1 MNTLLSPI
9 LNISARFLSVFLLLT
24 IFSSCSRDKSTTR
37 FELVGS
43 ETTGIQFNNVV
54 LEQDSFNIM
63 HYEYMYNGGG
73 VGVGDLDND
82 GRPDLIFT
90 GNKVLSKIYL
100 YQGDFTF
107 TDITSGF
114 EGLTNSQWLS
124 GVCIADV
131 NADGWNDVY
140 FTSTMSE
147 DSSMRKNQLWINQ
160 GLKEGQPWFRE
171 MADEYGIADTGY
183 SMHAAFFDY
192 DLDGDLDLYVLNNVI
207 NREIPTNYRLKIT
220 NGSAV
225 NNDHLYQNLG
235 NGKFKNVTVEAGI
248 VFEGYGL
255 GIAIGDLNK
264 DGYPDVYISNDYIAN
279 DLLYINQRNGTF
291 LNQSKDYFS
300 YHSRFSMGNDM
311 ADMNNDGNLDIITMD
326 MMPEQYFRKKQ
337 TINGNSYFVYINNEK
352 YNYEPQ
358 FVRNMLQVNNGFLD
372 TTLLPFSEVAQMAGI
387 YQTEWSWSP
396 LFADFDNDGDKDLF
410 ITNGFPKDL
419 TDKDFTNYK
428 AQVYG
433 SLADDAHMI
442 SRIPIVK
449 VPNYAYENVGELNFV
464 NQTQNWGMNIPSFS
478 NGASFVDLDQDGDLD
493 YVVNN
498 INDPAFVYRNN
509 TIEKMNDESNFIRID
524 LKGNSSNLAAV
535 GSKVEL
541 WSNGTYQYAEKFLS
555 RGYISSVDPILH
567 FGLGKSTMVDS
578 IKVTWPSGKMTTVA
592 RNVKANQLIKLNE
605 GEAVPRNNLS
615 PKKEN
620 YLFSRASGIVDFNDS
635 EKDYIDFF
643 QGQSIM
649 PHKFSQISPRMA
661 KGDLTNDGLED
672 LLIGAAN
679 EQPTTLFIRQGRRFV
694 PSKVE
699 GLTGAKTGQESDL
712 AILDIDKDGDND
724 VLAVSG
730 GYTLENED
738 EYQHF
743 LYRREGS
750 GFAKEALPLPPFP
763 ASVIRVLDFDHDG
776 DSDVFIGCRVQK
788 RGFPLA
794 LRSYILINEEGKLKM
809 DDKLSFDIGMVT
821 DAQWSDYDGDGWEDL
836 LIAREWNSL
845 LILKNEKGENLKVIT
860 DSKMES
866 KHGLWSS
873 IAVGDFDHDGD
884 DDYIAG
890 NLGLN
895 NRFTISDEYPMRV
908 YSIDL
913 DKNGFIDPVSTA
925 YWKDEKGVMM
935 EYPINYLDELAS
947 QSPFF
952 RKAFT
957 SYTKFSYA
965 TAKEIFNP
973 DTIAAKRT
981 YYVNTTSSFVLWN
994 DKGNLTWQELPRTA
1008 QVAPIRK
1015 MLVDD
1020 FNGDQI
1026 EDVLVAGNDHTY
1038 DVSTGYYDA
1047 SKGLIL
1053 LGTGS
1058 QSFNVMPPSKS
1069 GLLLNGQVES
1079 LIYFKGDTSYLV
1091 SGINRRGLSVFR
1103 HTEK

>member
-1 MNTLLSPI
+1 MNYQLFPLRNYSIRISILILS
-9 LNISARFLSVFLLLT
+9 T
-24 IFSSCSRDKSTTR
+24 IFSSCFKSPPR
-37 FELVGS
+37 FELITS
-43 ETTGIQFNNVV
+43 EVTGIEFNNVV
-54 LEQDSFNIM
+54 LEGDSFNIM

-73 VGVGDLDND
+73 VGVGDLNND
-82 GRPDLIFT
+82 GLPDLIFT
-90 GNKVLSKIYL
+90 GNKVSSKIYL
-100 YQGDFTF
+100 NKGDFTF
-107 TDITSGF
+107 IDITSNF
-114 EGLTNSQWLS
+114 EGLTNGQWLS
-124 GVCIADV
+124 GVCVADV

-147 DSSMRKNQLWINQ
+147 DSLKRKNQLWINQ
-160 GLKEGQPWFRE
+160 GLKEGQPRFKE
-171 MADEYGIADTGY
+171 MAESYGIADMGY

-207 NREIPTNYRLKIT
+207 NKEIPTNYRIKVADGT
-220 NGSAV
+220 AV
-225 NNDHLYQNLG
+225 NNDQLYQNLG

-255 GIAIGDLNK
+255 GIAIGDVNK

-291 LNQSKDYFS
+291 LNQSKNYLS

-311 ADMNNDGNLDIITMD
+311 ADMNNDGNLDVITMD

-358 FVRNMLQVNNGFLD
+358 FVRNMLHINNGFQD
-372 TTLLPFSEVAQMAGI
+372 TTLLPFSEVAQMAGV

-449 VPNYAYENVGELNFV
+449 VPNYAYENAGELNFV
-464 NQTQNWGMNIPSFS
+464 NQTQTWGMNLPSFS

-498 INDPAFVYRNN
+498 INDPAFIYRNN
-509 TIEKMNDESNFIRID
+509 TIGKINDGINFVQID
-524 LKGNSSNLAAV
+524 LIGDAPNLAAI
-535 GSKVEL
+535 GSKVEV
-541 WSNGTYQYAEKFLS
+541 WSNGNYQYAEKFLS

-567 FGLGKSTMVDS
+567 FGLGKSAVIDS
-578 IKVTWPSGKMTTVA
+578 IKVIWPFGKTMTVVK
-592 RNVKANQLIKLNE
+592 NVKVNQILKLKE
-605 GEAVPRNNLS
+605 SDAVQRINGPH
-615 PKKEN
+615 KKTN
-620 YLFSRASGIVDFNDS
+620 YLFSRASGIVDFTDL

-643 QGQSIM
+643 QGQSII
-649 PHKFSQISPRMA
+649 PHKFSQIGPRMT
-661 KGDLTNDGLED
+661 KGDLNADGKED
-672 LLIGAAN
+672 LLIGASNA
-679 EQPTTLFIRQGRRFV
+679 QPTTLFIRQGRDFV
-694 PSKVE
+694 LTE
-699 GLTGAKTGQESDL
+699 LTGLTGTKQGQESDL
-712 AILDIDKDGDND
+712 SIVDIDNDGDND
-724 VLAVSG
+724 VLAATG
-730 GYTLENED
+730 GYVLEDEK

-743 LYRREGS
+743 LYRREGAS
-750 GFAKEALPLPPFP
+750 FTREALPLPSFP
-763 ASVIRVLDFDHDG
+763 ASVIRIVDFDHDG
-776 DSDVFIGCRVQK
+776 DSDVFIGCRVRK
-788 RGFPLA
+788 LNFPLA
-794 LRSYILINEEGKLKM
+794 LRSYLLVNEAGKLTFDEKF
-809 DDKLSFDIGMVT
+809 SFDIGMVT
-821 DAQWSDYDGDGWEDL
+821 DAVWSDYDGDGWEDL

-845 LILKNEKGENLKVIT
+845 AILKNEQGKGLKAVT
-860 DSKMES
+860 DSTIES
-866 KHGLWSS
+866 KHGLWLSL
-873 IAVGDFDHDGD
+873 AAGDFDHDGD
-884 DDYIAG
+884 QDYIAG

-895 NRFTISDEYPMRV
+895 NRFTITDEYPMRV
-908 YSIDL
+908 YAIDL

-925 YWKDEKGVMM
+925 YWKDEHGVMQ

-957 SYTKFSYA
+957 SYTKFSYS
-965 TAKEIFNP
+965 TAREIINP

-981 YYVNTTSSFVLWN
+981 YFVNTTSSFVLWN
-994 DKGNLTWQELPRTA
+994 DKGKLTWQELPTAA

-1015 MLVDD
+1015 TLVDD

-1026 EDVLVAGNDHTY
+1026 QDVLVGGNDHTY
-1038 DVSTGYYDA
+1038 DVSTGYFDA
-1047 SKGLIL
+1047 NKGLIL
-1053 LGTGS
+1053 LGSGS
-1058 QSFNVMPPSKS
+1058 KSIKALPPAQS

-1091 SGINRRGLSVFR
+1091 CGINRHGLSVFR
-1103 HTEK
+1103 HLKK

>member
-1 MNTLLSPI
+1 MNKLLFLIKNFSIRISLLLLLS
-9 LNISARFLSVFLLLT
+9 SV
-24 IFSSCSRDKSTTR
+24 FSSCFKSAPR
-37 FELVGS
+37 FELLTGEV
-43 ETTGIQFNNVV
+43 TGILFNNVV
-54 LEQDSFNIM
+54 LEEDSFNIM

-90 GNKVLSKIYL
+90 GNKVSSKIYL
-100 YQGDFTF
+100 NKGDFTF
-107 TDITSGF
+107 TDITSNF
-114 EGLTNSQWLS
+114 EGLTNDQWLS
-124 GVCIADV
+124 GVCLADV

-140 FTSTMSE
+140 FTSTMST
-147 DSSMRKNQLWINQ
+147 DSLKRKNQLWINQ
-160 GLKEGQPWFRE
+160 GLKEGKLRFKE
-171 MADEYGIADTGY
+171 MADEYGIADMGY

-207 NREIPTNYRLKIT
+207 SKEVPTNYRIKIT
-220 NGSAV
+220 DGSSV
-225 NNDHLYQNLG
+225 NNDQLYQNLG
-235 NGKFKNVTVEAGI
+235 NGKFKNVTLDAGI
-248 VFEGYGL
+248 VYEGYGL
-255 GIAIGDLNK
+255 GVAIGDVNK
-264 DGYPDVYISNDYIAN
+264 DGYPDLYISNDYIAN
-279 DLLYINQRNGTF
+279 DLLYINQRNGKF
-291 LNQSKDYFS
+291 LNQSRNYFS

-358 FVRNMLQVNNGFLD
+358 FVRNMLQVNNGFQD
-372 TTLLPFSEVAQMAGI
+372 TTLLPFSEVGQMAGV

-428 AQVYG
+428 AEVYG

-449 VPNYAYENVGELNFV
+449 VPNYAYENAGELNFV
-464 NQTQNWGMNIPSFS
+464 NRTQNWGMNIPSFS

-498 INDPAFVYRNN
+498 INDPAFIYRNN
-509 TIEKMNDESNFIRID
+509 TIGKINDGLNFIKIE
-524 LKGNSSNLAAV
+524 LNGNSPNLEAI
-535 GSKVEL
+535 GSKVEV

-567 FGLGKSTMVDS
+567 FGLGRSTMVDS
-578 IKVTWPSGKMTTVA
+578 VKVVWPSGKTNTLVK
-592 RNVKANQLIKLNE
+592 NVKANQVIKLNE
-605 GEAVPRNNLS
+605 GESVQRINL
-615 PKKEN
+615 PHKKNN
-620 YLFSRASGIVDFNDS
+620 YLFSRASDLLDFTDQ

-661 KGDLTNDGLED
+661 KGDLTSDGQED
-672 LLIGAAN
+672 LLIGAAS
-679 EQPTTLFIRQGRRFV
+679 EQPTTLFIRHGRRFV
-694 PSKVE
+694 QSKAE
-699 GLTGAKTGQESDL
+699 GLTGAKPGQESDL

-724 VLAVSG
+724 VLAVMG
-730 GYTLENED
+730 GYVLENEN

-743 LYRREGS
+743 LYRKEGS
-750 GFAKEALPLPPFP
+750 GFSKEALPLPPFP
-763 ASVIRVLDFDHDG
+763 ASVIRIADFDHDG
-776 DSDVFIGCRVQK
+776 DHDVFIGCRVQK

-794 LRSYILINEEGKLKM
+794 LRSYLLVNEAGKLTM

-845 LILKNEKGENLKVIT
+845 LILKNEKGENFKVIT

-866 KHGLWSS
+866 KHGLWSAL
-873 IAVGDFDHDGD
+873 AVGDFDHDGD

-895 NRFTISDEYPMRV
+895 NRFTINDQYPMRV

-925 YWKDEKGVMM
+925 YWKDEHGVMQ

-973 DTIAAKRT
+973 DTIAAKRK
-981 YYVNTTSSFVLWN
+981 YYVNTTSSFVIWN
-994 DKGNLTWQELPRTA
+994 DKGNFTWQELPRTA

-1058 QSFNVMPPSKS
+1058 HSFNVMPPAQS

-1091 SGINRRGLSVFR
+1091 SGVNRRGVSVFR
-1103 HTEK
+1103 HTVK